1 MNCEANVDSVAMT
14 ELLTVPE
21 AAALLRL
28 KVSTIRAWV
37 CQKRIPYIKLGGR
50 SVRIRRADALAFI
63 DRGRVEAV
71 DNLGGDHA
79 RG

>member
-1 MNCEANVDSVAMT
+1 METLAAER
-14 ELLTVPE
+14 ELLTVQE
-21 AAALLRL
+21 TAAILRL

-63 DRGRVEAV
+63 DCGRVEAV
-71 DNLGGDHA
+71 SHLGGNHA

>member
-1 MNCEANVDSVAMT
+1 METLAAER
-14 ELLTVPE
+14 ELLTVQE
-21 AAALLRL
+21 TAAILRL

-71 DNLGGDHA
+71 SHLGGNHA